1 MENFKSVV
9 IVIMIVVS
17 LLDMITINDLRKE
30 IKRLKK
36 KSKR

>member
-1 MENFKSVV
+1 MENFKTVV
-9 IVIMIVVS
+9 IIIMIVVS

-30 IKRLKK
+30 IKKLKK